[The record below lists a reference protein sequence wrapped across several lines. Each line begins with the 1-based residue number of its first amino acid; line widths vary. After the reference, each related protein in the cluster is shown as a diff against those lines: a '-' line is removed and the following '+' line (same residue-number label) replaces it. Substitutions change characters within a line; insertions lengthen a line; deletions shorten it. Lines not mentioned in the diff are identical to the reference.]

1 MLIKIIFSVL
11 ALALFTI
18 VLDSFLGQSEVIF
31 SYSTKECVKVINADG
46 SVGDCSKLP
55 ENYIFTWGE

>member
-1 MLIKIIFSVL
+1 MLIKIIFSVV
-11 ALALFTI
+11 ALILFTI
-18 VLDSFLGQSEVIF
+18 ALDSFLGQPEVIF

-46 SVGDCSKLP
+46 TLGDCSKLP